1 MAQRVKNLTPI
12 QETWVW
18 SLGQEDPLNKG
29 RATQSTILAWRIPW
43 TEGPSRPQS
52 MGSQR
57 VGHNWA
63 TNAYTH
69 THTHTHTINA
79 AQHSLSWEGKAST
92 SPKELQRTPESAE
105 VYWARSLVWE
115 RRCKWH
121 RGGTAE
127 QERVLQCSIRS
138 QVLRGLGGTPAHRLL
153 SRGGLS
159 HPGQLQPTDR

>member
-18 SLGQEDPLNKG
+18 SLGQENPLNKG

-57 VGHNWA
+57 VGHKWA
-63 TNAYTH
+63 TNTYTH
-69 THTHTHTINA
+69 THIHKINA

-92 SPKELQRTPESAE
+92 SPKELQRTPGVCWGLLGLLSGLGEE
-105 VYWARSLVWE
+105 MQVTQ
-115 RRCKWH
+115 RRDNWT
-121 RGGTAE
+121 GTGTAMLH
-127 QERVLQCSIRS
+127 QVPGPQRVRWDPSPQAALPR
-138 QVLRGLGGTPAHRLL
+138 RP
-153 SRGGLS
+153 
-159 HPGQLQPTDR
+159 